1 MPSLIELPPWLL
13 RVFAVAFGLMWGSF
27 LNVVIHRVPRG
38 ESVVHP
44 ASRCP
49 SCKKPI
55 RPWNNIPVLSWL
67 VLRGRASCCGAK
79 ISPRYVLVEAAGG
92 LLALAVLEAVVFP
105 MAPDTSLLQAILVF
119 ATAFALGL
127 GLMGAA
133 FIDLEH
139 MYIPDGISLGAI
151 VVGLASYWLRPPLT
165 FWESAA
171 AAAAGFLSVWL
182 LFGVLYRW
190 IRGRTGMGL
199 GDAKL
204 LAVAGAWFGWKGV
217 LFALL
222 AGAVQGTMAALFV
235 MIVRGR
241 IDEPEA
247 VQKEREQ
254 LLAEVA
260 AIEDDDERAAAQA
273 ELREDPIFEPEGE
286 GIAGARMAFGPFL
299 ALAIIEY
306 LLFGPALVA
315 HYLTWL
321 SY

>member
-1 MPSLIELPPWLL
+1 MPTLIELPPWLL
-13 RVFAVAFGLMWGSF
+13 RVFAVVFGLMWGSF

-38 ESVVHP
+38 ESVVRP

-49 SCKKPI
+49 HCKKPI
-55 RPWNNIPVLSWL
+55 RPWNNVPVFSWL
-67 VLRGRASCCGAK
+67 LLRGRASCCGAK

-92 LLALAVLEAVVFP
+92 LLALAVLEAVVLP
-105 MAPDTSLLQAILVF
+105 MAPETSLLRATLVF
-119 ATAFALGL
+119 LSSFALGL

-133 FIDLEH
+133 FIDLDH
-139 MYIPDGISLGAI
+139 MYIPDSISVGAVVTGIATF
-151 VVGLASYWLRPPLT
+151 WLRPPLT
-165 FWESAA
+165 WLEAAA
-171 AAAAGFLSVWL
+171 AAAAGFILVWL
-182 LFGVLYRW
+182 VFGVLYRW

-222 AGAVQGTMAALFV
+222 AGAVQGTMAALLV
-235 MIVRGR
+235 LIVRGR
-241 IDEPEA
+241 IDEPDA
-247 VQKEREQ
+247 VQQEREE

-260 AIEDDDERAAAQA
+260 AIEDDEERAAAEA

-286 GIAGARMAFGPFL
+286 GVAGARIAFGPFL

-306 LLFGPALVA
+306 LLFGPALVE
-315 HYLTWL
+315 HYLAWL